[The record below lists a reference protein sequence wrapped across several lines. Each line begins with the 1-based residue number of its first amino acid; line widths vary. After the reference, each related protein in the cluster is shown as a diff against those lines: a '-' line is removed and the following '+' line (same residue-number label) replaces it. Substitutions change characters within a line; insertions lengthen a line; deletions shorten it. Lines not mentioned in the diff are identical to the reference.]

1 MAIADLITMDHEQID
16 ESKPLRLFDP
26 NETWKTMKV
35 TNYRVKELLVPVFVD
50 GKQVY
55 DLPDV
60 DAIQRHCA
68 EDLAT
73 FWEAYRRLYNP
84 HVYKVDLSQEVYDT
98 KQALLKA
105 AKGID

>member
-1 MAIADLITMDHEQID
+1 
-16 ESKPLRLFDP
+16 
-26 NETWKTMKV
+26 MKV

-68 EDLAT
+68 EGPCHLL
-73 FWEAYRRLYNP
+73 EAYRRLYNP